1 MTAIQLE
8 ASAPGSRNWAA
19 LLSPREAEV
28 LRLVAAGRTNAEVA
42 QELSISMA
50 TVKTHVAKLL
60 RKVRARDRV
69 GLVVAS
75 YTSGFM
81 AVPHR
86 TNERPRCTSTARHR
100 HWR

>member
-1 MTAIQLE
+1 MTVVQLE
-8 ASAPGSRNWAA
+8 PISPGSRDWTA

-28 LRLVAAGRTNAEVA
+28 LRLVAVGRTNAEVA
-42 QELSISMA
+42 QELCISMA

-60 RKVRARDRV
+60 RKVQARDRV

-81 AVPHR
+81 AVQQR
-86 TNERPRCTSTARHR
+86 TSARPRCASTARRR